1 MNNRSMLSIGQQHA
15 GRDINII
22 AGDLNINNNV
32 GDLNI
37 NQNSPAED
45 VLKVIQ
51 SIQHKVGELDIEEK
65 GKRKIGNYL
74 DNVISE
80 LDDKKSIVENIKQTN
95 EILKDANATGK
106 TLEDIGILIGKTAT
120 WLGTT
125 YVNLG
130 WTP

>member
-1 MNNRSMLSIGQQHA
+1 MNIGQQHA
-15 GRDINII
+15 GRDIYNIE
-22 AGDLNINNNV
+22 GDL
-32 GDLNI
+32 DI

-51 SIQHKVGELDIEEK
+51 AIQHKVGELDIEEK
-65 GKRKIGNYL
+65 GKRKIRKYL
-74 DNVISE
+74 DNAIRE
-80 LDDKKSIVENIKQTN
+80 LEDEEPNKKSIVKIIKQTT
-95 EILKDANATGK
+95 EILKDANTTGK
-106 TLEDIGILIGKTAT
+106 TLEDIRILIGKTAT

>member
-1 MNNRSMLSIGQQHA
+1 MLSIGQQHA

-22 AGDLNINNNV
+22 AGDLNVNNNV

-51 SIQHKVGELDIEEK
+51 AIQHKVGELDIEEK

-80 LDDKKSIVENIKQTN
+80 LEDKEPDKKSIVENIKQTN
-95 EILKDANATGK
+95 EILKDANTTGK
-106 TLEDIGILIGKTAT
+106 TLEDIGILISKTAT

>member
-1 MNNRSMLSIGQQHA
+1 MLSIGQQHA

-22 AGDLNINNNV
+22 AGDLNVNNKV

-51 SIQHKVGELDIEEK
+51 AIQHKVGELDIEGK
-65 GKRKIGNYL
+65 GKRKIRNYL
-74 DNVISE
+74 DNVIYE
-80 LDDKKSIVENIKQTN
+80 LEDKEPNKKSIAESIKKTN
-95 EILKDANATGK
+95 EILKDANTTGK